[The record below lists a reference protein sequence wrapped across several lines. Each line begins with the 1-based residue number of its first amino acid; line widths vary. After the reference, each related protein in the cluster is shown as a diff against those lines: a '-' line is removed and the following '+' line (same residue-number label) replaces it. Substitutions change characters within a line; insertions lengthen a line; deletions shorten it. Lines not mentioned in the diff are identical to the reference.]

1 MKQIPPKAQK
11 IVLDDAVSRDTVTA
25 RRKRLAEILWH
36 ERYLTR
42 AGLIARVEAKLGKGC
57 FGESAWK
64 DVFYRDMRVVKKAFQ
79 AAGYQL
85 VYSRSREKSGYYL
98 REQDRVSSA
107 LRDIIYGVVA
117 DVDSAQVAVARQL
130 EPGERVQQGFSIST
144 LANQVVAYRQ
154 NQRESAHA

>member
-1 MKQIPPKAQK
+1 MREIPPKAEET
-11 IVLDDAVSRDTVTA
+11 ILNDAASRDTVTA
-25 RRKRLAEILWH
+25 RRKRLVEILWH

-42 AGLIARVEAKLGKGC
+42 AGLVARVEAELGKGC

-85 VYSRSREKSGYYL
+85 IYSRSREKSGYYL
-98 REQDRVSSA
+98 REQDRVSST
-107 LRDIIYGVVA
+107 LRKIIHGAVA
-117 DVDSAQVAVARQL
+117 EVDPAQVAITRQL

>member
-1 MKQIPPKAQK
+1 MRKIPPKAEDIILK
-11 IVLDDAVSRDTVTA
+11 DAVSRDTVTA
-25 RRKRLAEILWH
+25 RRKRLVEILSH

-57 FGESAWK
+57 FGELAWK

-98 REQDRVSSA
+98 REQDRVSST
-107 LRDIIYGVVA
+107 LRKIIRGAVA
-117 DVDSAQVAVARQL
+117 EVDTAQVAVTRQL
-130 EPGERVQQGFSIST
+130 EPTERVQQGFSIST

-154 NQRESAHA
+154 NQRGAAHA